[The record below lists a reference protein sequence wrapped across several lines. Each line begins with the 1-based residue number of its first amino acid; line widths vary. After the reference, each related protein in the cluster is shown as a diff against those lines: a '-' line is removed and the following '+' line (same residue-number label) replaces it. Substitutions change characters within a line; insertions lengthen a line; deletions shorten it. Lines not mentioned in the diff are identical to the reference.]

1 MNNIT
6 KFVYEA
12 VSQSST
18 PSRWSL
24 KRRLFSYM
32 MLLVCLLLLFLVT
45 ALFLT
50 DQFDNIEE
58 NTYDALEM
66 QIKVFEKDITD
77 HFDAVAAAGI
87 SLSQSVTELVED
99 YLSERDIRFSEL
111 TDNADAIA
119 ALQSTLLKP
128 LLQQLSQENC
138 SGIYVILDTTV
149 NSSLAHAASSR
160 AGIYLQTN
168 GYKSSYNPIVLL
180 RGNAEVGRENDIM
193 PHRKWTLEFDTSIL
207 PEFEALSQRTALPIT
222 KSFCFTETITIPR
235 TETRMMLLCVPMV
248 GTDGTFL
255 GICGFEISESY
266 FASYYAQPTKVDHL
280 TYLFLPS
287 PSEEDSINITSG
299 FSCGDTDG
307 YYRVPQGVLTSRAEG
322 HGLYSFHGDA
332 IPYLGI
338 TGQITLSPNNPEY
351 TIGVLMRKADYDLE
365 KRTETIKNVSLWSVL
380 LIAAVGSCYYFSRR
394 FLSPI
399 LHSLEQLKT
408 EEEVTAF
415 SNIPEIADLF
425 EFLSEKDRMHE
436 ESLSE
441 LAEEKQT
448 AESEKESILQEYE
461 RVQLEYLETQRKLR
475 DAEHSLNETQEEHK
489 STQTEF
495 EKAQMELQRLAYS
508 RQAEIDP
515 DAYIQFLDGIETLT
529 PTERKIFNYY
539 LDGLNVKEIAETI
552 SVKESTVYS
561 HNKNIY
567 SKLGINSL
575 KQLLR
580 YSALMRQ
587 QEKEHT

>member
-1 MNNIT
+1 
-6 KFVYEA
+6 
-12 VSQSST
+12 
-18 PSRWSL
+18 
-24 KRRLFSYM
+24 
-32 MLLVCLLLLFLVT
+32 
-45 ALFLT
+45 
-50 DQFDNIEE
+50 
-58 NTYDALEM
+58 
-66 QIKVFEKDITD
+66 
-77 HFDAVAAAGI
+77 
-87 SLSQSVTELVED
+87 
-99 YLSERDIRFSEL
+99 
-111 TDNADAIA
+111 
-119 ALQSTLLKP
+119 
-128 LLQQLSQENC
+128 
-138 SGIYVILDTTV
+138 
-149 NSSLAHAASSR
+149 
-160 AGIYLQTN
+160 
-168 GYKSSYNPIVLL
+168 
-180 RGNAEVGRENDIM
+180 
-193 PHRKWTLEFDTSIL
+193 
-207 PEFEALSQRTALPIT
+207 
-222 KSFCFTETITIPR
+222 
-235 TETRMMLLCVPMV
+235 MLLCVPIL
-248 GTDGTFL
+248 GTDGTFF

-287 PSEEDSINITSG
+287 AEETIDITSG

-307 YYRVPQGVLTSRAEG
+307 YYRAPQGVLTTVAEG
-322 HGLYSFHGDA
+322 HGLYSFHGDV

-338 TGQITLSPNNPEY
+338 TDQITLSPNNPDY
-351 TIGVLMRKADYDLE
+351 TLGVLMRKADYDLE

-425 EFLSEKDRMHE
+425 EFLSEKDRLHE

-448 AESEKESILQEYE
+448 AESEKESLLQEYE

-495 EKAQMELQRLAYS
+495 EKAQLELQRLAYS

-587 QEKEHT
+587 QEEEAADQG

>member
-1 MNNIT
+1 MNYIARAFYDTVNRN
-6 KFVYEA
+6 
-12 VSQSST
+12 ST
-18 PSRWSL
+18 PNRWSL

-32 MLLVCLLLLFLVT
+32 LLLVCLLLLILVT

-58 NTYDALEM
+58 DTYDALEM
-66 QIKVFEKDITD
+66 QIKVFEKDVTD
-77 HFDAVAAAGI
+77 HFDAIAAAGI
-87 SLSQSVTELVED
+87 NLSETLTGTVES
-99 YLSERDIRFSEL
+99 YLSENAIRFSDL

-119 ALQSTLLKP
+119 KLQAALLSP
-128 LLQQLSQENC
+128 LLQQLYQENC
-138 SGIYVILDTTV
+138 SGIYAVLNTTV
-149 NSSLAHAASSR
+149 NSSLDRAAESR
-160 AGIYLQTN
+160 AGVYLQTN
-168 GYKSSYNPIVLL
+168 GYKSTYNPISLL
-180 RGNAEVGRENDIM
+180 RGNAEIGRANDIM
-193 PHRKWTLEFDTSIL
+193 PHRKWTLEFDISVLTA
-207 PEFEALSQRTALPIT
+207 FEKLSQSTDLPIT
-222 KSFCFTETITIPR
+222 KSFCFTEMITVPG
-235 TETRMMLLCVPMV
+235 TETRVILLCVPMI
-248 GTDGTFL
+248 GTDGSFL

-266 FASYYAQPTKVDHL
+266 FASYYAQPTKVDYL

-287 PSEEDSINITSG
+287 QNDSIDIASG
-299 FSCGDTDG
+299 FSCGDANG
-307 YYRVPQGVLTSRAEG
+307 YYRAPQGVITAQPEG
-322 HGLYSFHGDA
+322 HGLYSFHGDV

-338 TGQITLSPNNPEY
+338 TSKVALSPNNPDY
-351 TIGVLMRKADYDLE
+351 LLGVLMRKDDYDLE
-365 KRTETIKNVSLWSVL
+365 KRTETIKNVSLWIVL
-380 LIAAVGSCYYFSRR
+380 LITAVGSCYYFSRR

-399 LHSLEQLKT
+399 LRSLEQLKA
-408 EEEVTAF
+408 EEVTTF

-425 EFLSEKDRMHE
+425 EFLSEKDRLHE
-436 ESLSE
+436 ESLSA
-441 LAEEKQT
+441 LAQKKQS
-448 AESEKESILQEYE
+448 AESERESLLQEYE
-461 RVQLEYLETQRKLR
+461 RVQLEYLETQRRLNE
-475 DAEHSLNETQEEHK
+475 AEHSLNETQEEHK

-587 QEKEHT
+587 QEKEAAEQG